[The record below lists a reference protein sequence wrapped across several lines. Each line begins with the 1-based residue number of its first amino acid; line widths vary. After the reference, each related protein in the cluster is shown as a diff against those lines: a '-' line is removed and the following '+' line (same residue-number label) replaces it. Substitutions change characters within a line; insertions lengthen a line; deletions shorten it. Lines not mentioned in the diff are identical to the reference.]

1 MPPLTRRDFLYW
13 LGLAAATSRLSAA
26 NADSSPVIRT
36 VLGDLP
42 PAALGLTLV
51 HEHVLVDF
59 IGADRV
65 SASRYDA
72 DEVFRTVLPHF
83 EQAAAL
89 GVRTVFECTP
99 AFIGRD
105 VNLLVRLSRASG
117 VNLVT
122 NTGLYGAAGDKFLP
136 PWAFTE
142 TAEQL
147 AARWIAEA
155 RDGIDGTGVRPGFIK
170 SGVDPAPELSPVD
183 RKLVAAAAL
192 AHRSTG
198 LTIAVHTGSGPG
210 NAQLEELRR
219 HGVAPAAFVWV
230 HAQGAPDDA
239 LIAAAEAG
247 AWLSFD
253 GLAEASLSRHLE
265 LCRLFRRR
273 GQLDRVL
280 LSHDAGWFD
289 PAKPQGGTFRPY
301 DLLFTGFL
309 PQLRATGFSEDEI
322 HQMLALNPAKAY
334 AVTPRLL

>member
-1 MPPLTRRDFLYW
+1 MSPLTRRDFLCW
-13 LGLAAATSRLSAA
+13 LGLAAAAGRLTADSAV
-26 NADSSPVIRT
+26 SSPVIRT
-36 VLGDLP
+36 VCGDLP
-42 PAALGLTLV
+42 PSALGLTLV

-65 SASRYDA
+65 SPSRYDA
-72 DEVFRTVLPHF
+72 DEVFRIVLPHLK
-83 EQAAAL
+83 QAASL
-89 GVRTVFECTP
+89 GTRTVFECTP
-99 AFIGRD
+99 NFLGRD

-117 VNLVT
+117 INLVT

-147 AARWIAEA
+147 ADRWIAEA
-155 RDGIDGTGVRPGFIK
+155 RHGIDGTGVRPGFIK
-170 SGVDPAPELSPVD
+170 SGVDPEPELSSVD

-192 AHRSTG
+192 THRSTG
-198 LTIAVHTGSGPG
+198 LTIAVHTGQGPG
-210 NAQLEELRR
+210 NAQLAELRK
-219 HGVAPAAFVWV
+219 HGVAPGAFVWV

-239 LIAAAEAG
+239 LIAAADAG

-253 GLAEASLSRHLE
+253 GLAERSQPRHLE
-265 LCRLFRRR
+265 LCRLFHTR

-289 PAKPQGGTFRPY
+289 PAMTQGGTFRPY
-301 DLLFTGFL
+301 DLLFTQFL
-309 PQLRATGFSEDEI
+309 PQLRTAGFSEDDI
-322 HQMLALNPAKAY
+322 HQLLVLNPARAY

>member
-1 MPPLTRRDFLYW
+1 MSPLTRRNFLYW
-13 LGLAAATSRLSAA
+13 LGLAAAASRLPADSAA
-26 NADSSPVIRT
+26 PAPIIRT
-36 VLGDLP
+36 VCGDLP
-42 PAALGLTLV
+42 PAALGLTLA

-65 SASRYDA
+65 SAARYDA
-72 DEVFRTVLPHF
+72 DEAFRTVLPHL
-83 EQAAAL
+83 EQAASL

-99 AFIGRD
+99 NFIGRD

-183 RKLVAAAAL
+183 RKLITASAL
-192 AHRSTG
+192 AHRATG
-198 LTIAVHTGSGPG
+198 LTIAVHTGQGPG
-210 NAQLEELRR
+210 NAQLDELSR

-239 LIAAAEAG
+239 LITAAAAG

-253 GLAEASLSRHLE
+253 GLAESSQSRHLE
-265 LCRLFRRR
+265 LCRLFRHR

-289 PAKPQGGTFRPY
+289 PAKPNGGSFRPY

-309 PQLRATGFSEDEI
+309 PQLRAAGFSEDDI
-322 HQMLALNPAKAY
+322 RQILVLNPAKAFT
-334 AVTPRLL
+334 VEPRLL